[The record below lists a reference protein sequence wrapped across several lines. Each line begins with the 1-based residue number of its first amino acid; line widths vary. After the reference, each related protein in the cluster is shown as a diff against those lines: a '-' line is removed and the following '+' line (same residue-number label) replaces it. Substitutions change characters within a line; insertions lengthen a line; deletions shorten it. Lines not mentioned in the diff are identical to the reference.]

1 MRRYFFMIMDLT
13 KVGIASVGSI
23 VVLFFL
29 TKLLGYKQMS
39 ELSMF
44 DYVNGIT
51 IGSIAAEMA
60 TTIDGDFMKPLLA
73 MVIYAVAAF
82 AMGIVSAHSLGFR
95 RFAEGRSIILLENG
109 KIYKKNLAKA
119 RIDISEFLAQC
130 RIQGYFDINDIS
142 VAVMESNGKIS
153 FLPTNGARPVNVED
167 MKNEMRGSNPKK
179 PARVSVNV
187 ILDGIV
193 LYENLKYTGNNDVWL
208 KNELAKQGI
217 SRTEDVFLAM
227 VDGDN
232 KLTVFKT
239 SSDAPEND
247 LFQ

>member
-1 MRRYFFMIMDLT
+1 MDLT

-82 AMGIVSAHSLGFR
+82 AMGIVSAHSLGSGVLPRAGRLSYWKTEKSTR
-95 RFAEGRSIILLENG
+95 R
-109 KIYKKNLAKA
+109 
-119 RIDISEFLAQC
+119 
-130 RIQGYFDINDIS
+130 
-142 VAVMESNGKIS
+142 
-153 FLPTNGARPVNVED
+153 T
-167 MKNEMRGSNPKK
+167 
-179 PARVSVNV
+179 
-187 ILDGIV
+187 
-193 LYENLKYTGNNDVWL
+193 
-208 KNELAKQGI
+208 
-217 SRTEDVFLAM
+217 
-227 VDGDN
+227 
-232 KLTVFKT
+232 
-239 SSDAPEND
+239 
-247 LFQ
+247 